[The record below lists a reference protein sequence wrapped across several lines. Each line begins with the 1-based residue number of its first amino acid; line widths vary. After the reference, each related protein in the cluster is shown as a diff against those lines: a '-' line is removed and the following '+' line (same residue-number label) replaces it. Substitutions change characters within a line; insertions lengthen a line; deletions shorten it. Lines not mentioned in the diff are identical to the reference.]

1 MGERDEAGAKLT
13 IPSGS
18 GSPRKSQATI
28 SELRKQRGNLKGRLT
43 QFKKFVDSLL
53 SVTPSKVQ
61 IAELKLRMQAST
73 ETFKNF
79 NDIESQIEL
88 CSPETEISANSEYV
102 ETLEELYFGTMA
114 SANCLIDGVE
124 TNNATI
130 SSCDHT
136 VNKPFSK
143 FKLPEIKLPS
153 FDGSYDRWLEFK
165 HSYET
170 MIHKHSDLD
179 AIQKFHYLRSSLSGS
194 ALQVISALEFT
205 AANYIQAWEL
215 LEIRFHNPRLLV
227 HNHIK
232 SLFNISALKQESST
246 QIRRLID
253 TVLRNLRALKTL
265 EEPTDSWDTLIIHL
279 IVSKLDTTTER
290 KWESHI
296 GSISDKSINNESK
309 KLKLE
314 DLLSF
319 LRNRADTLEMINSN
333 HSKAPTAVNTK
344 PNYTSNKP
352 TQVVSCVS
360 ASVNANKSKPF
371 NNKRFRNCAMC
382 NENHALYTCAKFL
395 NLSVQDRLK
404 LIQNKNLCNNCLREG
419 HSLNECIFGPC
430 KQCQQ
435 KHNSLLHM
443 DNTRNDSVCVRPSS
457 APAHSAPLSVPST
470 SSCFVSADR
479 APMAECEGG
488 AESTR
493 FVPRQGLLPT
503 ALIEVADANNQ
514 FHTCRA
520 FLDNGSEHCFIT
532 EELRNRL
539 NVKNLQSTIQIS
551 GVAEIVTQ
559 TNQSCDVTIRSKQ
572 SDYSMSITCFVL
584 PRITSSLPSTHI
596 DLDSIRIPDNIQLA
610 DPDFNVPSEIDIL
623 IGSEIFWDLL
633 DGEKIRL
640 PTGPYLINSKLG
652 WLVSG
657 PINTRN
663 LRINNQVHCYF
674 TQSIDSQL
682 RKFWEIEDIPQVD
695 SILTADEQKC
705 EDIFTNTTKREEDG
719 RFSVRMPLRESA
731 DTLGDSYTLAK
742 TRFLSLERK
751 LERLPEYKRLYCDF
765 MREYEKMGH
774 MTRVTDYG
782 TPNYFHPHHGIFRE
796 GSATTKMRV
805 VYSGAAPTTTNKSLN
820 SIQLPGPALQNDI
833 FAILLRFRQYKYV
846 ACADVE
852 KMFRQVLIQ
861 PDQRSLQMI
870 LWRENPT
877 DPLHVYELNTVTYGQ
892 TSAPYLSQRCIRQL
906 ALECGDDVIARVIN
920 QDIFVDDLI
929 TGDDNF
935 QNLLDICQK
944 TYDVLQSGCFPLR
957 KWTFNCDVTQEE
969 SKEHFVGEHTQN
981 KTLGVGWDNKRDEL
995 YYTTKIDPLPN
1006 SSYLNK
1012 RMMLSIISQI
1022 YDPLGLLS
1030 PAVIISKILLQK
1042 LWLSRIDWDTPVP
1055 EDIKSMWNNFINT
1068 LSRLNDLRIPRHV
1081 SGVHTGHT
1089 ELHIF
1094 SDASLHA
1101 YGACAY
1107 IRTYDEGSD
1116 VTVRLLCAKSKVSP
1130 LKSLTIPK
1138 LELSGALVAAK
1149 LYKKITDSLRLVF
1162 TKVYFWC
1169 DSTIVISW
1177 LGMSPHLLKPFVQNR
1192 VTQINEL
1199 TGNAT
1204 WFHVRSEDNPSDLLS
1219 RGVTLDNLIDCNLWW
1234 FGPSFLHD
1242 PKSDFVSDNTSKN
1255 TAIEDLPELRSTAVS
1270 LVCNQQD
1277 ELFNFDRCS
1286 SYIKLIRIGAY
1297 VLRFILNSRTNSERK
1312 QLRQTGSLSV
1322 DELDASR
1329 RMLVRFAQMQSFPD
1343 VYDSLL
1349 KNKPIKTNCK
1359 QYNRISGL
1367 NVFLDDRNKFK
1378 VIRVGGR
1385 LCNSTS
1391 FDYNKK
1397 HPVLLCSKHKLT
1409 VLLFKYEHKRL
1420 LHAGPQLLLST
1431 LRECCWPLGAR
1442 NLARKIVR
1450 ECVTCIRMKD
1460 PTDLSPLTPAHFLIG
1475 RPLTCPASEDLTDVQ
1490 PSRLSRYARIE
1501 ALRQHF
1507 WHRWAK
1513 EYVAELQRRTKWKTK
1528 KDDISLNSLV
1538 LIKDDNLP
1546 PLKWRLGRVTRLYP
1560 GSDGVNRVADILT
1573 ATGTIRRSFSKICP
1587 LLPEPADHDG

>member
-1 MGERDEAGAKLT
+1 M
-13 IPSGS
+13 S
-18 GSPRKSQATI
+18 
-28 SELRKQRGNLKGRLT
+28 LR
-43 QFKKFVDSLL
+43 
-53 SVTPSKVQ
+53 
-61 IAELKLRMQAST
+61 
-73 ETFKNF
+73 
-79 NDIESQIEL
+79 
-88 CSPETEISANSEYV
+88 
-102 ETLEELYFGTMA
+102 
-114 SANCLIDGVE
+114 
-124 TNNATI
+124 
-130 SSCDHT
+130 
-136 VNKPFSK
+136 
-143 FKLPEIKLPS
+143 
-153 FDGSYDRWLEFK
+153 
-165 HSYET
+165 
-170 MIHKHSDLD
+170 
-179 AIQKFHYLRSSLSGS
+179 
-194 ALQVISALEFT
+194 
-205 AANYIQAWEL
+205 
-215 LEIRFHNPRLLV
+215 
-227 HNHIK
+227 
-232 SLFNISALKQESST
+232 
-246 QIRRLID
+246 
-253 TVLRNLRALKTL
+253 
-265 EEPTDSWDTLIIHL
+265 
-279 IVSKLDTTTER
+279 
-290 KWESHI
+290 
-296 GSISDKSINNESK
+296 
-309 KLKLE
+309 
-314 DLLSF
+314 
-319 LRNRADTLEMINSN
+319 
-333 HSKAPTAVNTK
+333 
-344 PNYTSNKP
+344 
-352 TQVVSCVS
+352 
-360 ASVNANKSKPF
+360 
-371 NNKRFRNCAMC
+371 
-382 NENHALYTCAKFL
+382 
-395 NLSVQDRLK
+395 
-404 LIQNKNLCNNCLREG
+404 
-419 HSLNECIFGPC
+419 
-430 KQCQQ
+430 
-435 KHNSLLHM
+435 
-443 DNTRNDSVCVRPSS
+443 
-457 APAHSAPLSVPST
+457 
-470 SSCFVSADR
+470 
-479 APMAECEGG
+479 
-488 AESTR
+488 
-493 FVPRQGLLPT
+493 
-503 ALIEVADANNQ
+503 
-514 FHTCRA
+514 
-520 FLDNGSEHCFIT
+520 
-532 EELRNRL
+532 
-539 NVKNLQSTIQIS
+539 
-551 GVAEIVTQ
+551 
-559 TNQSCDVTIRSKQ
+559 
-572 SDYSMSITCFVL
+572 CFVL
-584 PRITSSLPSTHI
+584 KRVTSSLPSTYI

-610 DPDFNVPSEIDIL
+610 DPNFNVPSEIDIL

-640 PTGPYLINSKLG
+640 PTGPYLINSKFG

-657 PINTRN
+657 PNNTRN

-674 TQSIDSQL
+674 TQTIDSQL

-705 EDIFTNTTKREEDG
+705 EDIFINTTKREEDG

-742 TRFLSLERK
+742 NRFLSLERK

-765 MREYEKMGH
+765 MREYEEMGH

-782 TPNYFHPHHGIFRE
+782 TPNYFHPHHGVFRE
-796 GSATTKMRV
+796 GSATTKLRV

-870 LWRENPT
+870 LWREKPT

-929 TGDDNF
+929 TGDDDF

-957 KWTFNCDVTQEE
+957 KWTFNCDVTQDK
-969 SKEHFVGEHTQN
+969 SKKHFVGEHTQN
-981 KTLGVGWDNKRDEL
+981 KTLGVGWDNTRDEL
-995 YYTTKIDPLPN
+995 YYTTKIDPSPN

-1081 SGVHTGHT
+1081 RGVHTRHT

-1107 IRTYDEGSD
+1107 IRTYAEGSD
-1116 VTVRLLCAKSKVSP
+1116 VTVRLLCAKSKVAP

-1138 LELSGALVAAK
+1138 LELSGALVGAK
-1149 LYKKITDSLRLVF
+1149 LYKKITDSLRLAF

-1192 VTQINEL
+1192 VTQINDL

-1204 WFHVRSEDNPSDLLS
+1204 WLHVRSEDNPSDLLS
-1219 RGVTLDNLIDCNLWW
+1219 RGVALDNLIDCNLWW
-1234 FGPSFLHD
+1234 FGPSFLQD
-1242 PKSDFVSDNTSKN
+1242 TKSDFIHDDTSKN

-1286 SYIKLIRIGAY
+1286 FYNKLIRIGAY
-1297 VLRFILNSRTNSERK
+1297 VLRFILNSRINSERK

-1322 DELDASR
+1322 DELSASR
-1329 RMLVRFAQMQSFPD
+1329 LMLVRFAQMQSFPD

-1349 KNKPIKTNCK
+1349 KNKPIKTNSK

-1367 NVFLDDRNKFK
+1367 NVFLDDRNNSK

-1397 HPVLLCSKHKLT
+1397 HPMLLCSKHKLT
-1409 VLLFKYEHKRL
+1409 VLLFNYEHKRL
-1420 LHAGPQLLLST
+1420 LHGGPQLLLST
-1431 LRECCWPLGAR
+1431 LRECWWPLGAR
-1442 NLARKIVR
+1442 NLAKKIVR

-1507 WHRWAK
+1507 WRRWAT
-1513 EYVAELQRRTKWKTK
+1513 EYVAELQRRTKWKTQ
-1528 KDDISLNSLV
+1528 KDDIALNSLV

-1587 LLPEPADHDG
+1587 LLPEPADLDG

>member
-1 MGERDEAGAKLT
+1 
-13 IPSGS
+13 
-18 GSPRKSQATI
+18 
-28 SELRKQRGNLKGRLT
+28 
-43 QFKKFVDSLL
+43 
-53 SVTPSKVQ
+53 
-61 IAELKLRMQAST
+61 
-73 ETFKNF
+73 
-79 NDIESQIEL
+79 
-88 CSPETEISANSEYV
+88 
-102 ETLEELYFGTMA
+102 
-114 SANCLIDGVE
+114 
-124 TNNATI
+124 
-130 SSCDHT
+130 
-136 VNKPFSK
+136 
-143 FKLPEIKLPS
+143 
-153 FDGSYDRWLEFK
+153 
-165 HSYET
+165 
-170 MIHKHSDLD
+170 
-179 AIQKFHYLRSSLSGS
+179 
-194 ALQVISALEFT
+194 
-205 AANYIQAWEL
+205 
-215 LEIRFHNPRLLV
+215 
-227 HNHIK
+227 
-232 SLFNISALKQESST
+232 
-246 QIRRLID
+246 
-253 TVLRNLRALKTL
+253 
-265 EEPTDSWDTLIIHL
+265 
-279 IVSKLDTTTER
+279 
-290 KWESHI
+290 
-296 GSISDKSINNESK
+296 
-309 KLKLE
+309 
-314 DLLSF
+314 
-319 LRNRADTLEMINSN
+319 MINSN
-333 HSKAPTAVNTK
+333 HSKAPTAVSTK

-395 NLSVQDRLK
+395 NLSVQDRLN

-479 APMAECEGG
+479 APIAECEGG

-493 FVPRQGLLPT
+493 FVPRRGLLPT

-682 RKFWEIEDIPQVD
+682 RRFWEIEDIPQVD

-705 EDIFTNTTKREEDG
+705 EDIFTDTTKREEDG

-742 TRFLSLERK
+742 NRFLSLERK

-796 GSATTKMRV
+796 GSTTTKLRV

-1081 SGVHTGHT
+1081 RGVHTGHT

-1162 TKVYFWC
+1162 NKVYFWC

-1378 VIRVGGR
+1378 VIGVGGR

-1431 LRECCWPLGAR
+1431 LRECWWPLGAR

-1507 WHRWAK
+1507 WRRWAK